1 VYFTCSQVFSLSP
14 HWTFVAVLLAAQP
27 TGVNAY
33 LFAERYSSA
42 QALALA
48 TTTVFLSTA
57 FSLLALPVLLYLREV
72 GWF

>member
-42 QALALA
+42 QALA

-57 FSLLALPVLLYLREV
+57 FSLLALPVLLYLREA

>member
-1 VYFTCSQVFSLSP
+1 MYFTCSQVFSLSP
-14 HWTFVAVLLAAQP
+14 HWTFVAVQLAAQP

-42 QALALA
+42 QALA

>member
-1 VYFTCSQVFSLSP
+1 M
-14 HWTFVAVLLAAQP
+14 
-27 TGVNAY
+27 
-33 LFAERYSSA
+33 FAERYSSA
-42 QALALA
+42 QALA

>member
-1 VYFTCSQVFSLSP
+1 MYFTCSQVFSLSP

-42 QALALA
+42 QALA

>member
-1 VYFTCSQVFSLSP
+1 MT
-14 HWTFVAVLLAAQP
+14 LLK
-27 TGVNAY
+27 GY
-33 LFAERYSSA
+33 LFAESYSSA